1 MIKRIIKF
9 IPKSEYMK
17 IYDALF
23 KSHLSY
29 CISSWGSIAESKL
42 NCLFRLQKRCIRL
55 LFGTEYSY
63 DHAEYYETCAR
74 VRTYDN
80 HISKKDYSLEHTKP
94 LFNKHTIL
102 TISNL
107 STYHT
112 FLEAFKILK
121 YRTPISLYSLYT
133 LGELETNFRLLL
145 PMVHLEKSKHSFVY
159 NSCAIWNSLVDNI
172 LEKSLP
178 NAKNIVV
185 QGSSENSDFCATVP
199 FVKIKLKCEMLR
211 LQALG
216 DDSIWVA
223 ENVLQ

>member
-1 MIKRIIKF
+1 M
-9 IPKSEYMK
+9 
-17 IYDALF
+17 
-23 KSHLSY
+23 
-29 CISSWGSIAESKL
+29 
-42 NCLFRLQKRCIRL
+42 
-55 LFGTEYSY
+55 
-63 DHAEYYETCAR
+63 
-74 VRTYDN
+74 
-80 HISKKDYSLEHTKP
+80 
-94 LFNKHTIL
+94 
-102 TISNL
+102 
-107 STYHT
+107 
-112 FLEAFKILK
+112 
-121 YRTPISLYSLYT
+121 YSLYT